1 MECIFVTISDDSVAC
16 VGSTIEASANIEVL
30 CKNIDQLAFT
40 LITPL
45 GAKDD
50 GESGVRATLAA
61 LSSLNQGFLETH
73 FCQILLYLI
82 QNFAPT

>member
-1 MECIFVTISDDSVAC
+1 MECVFVTIGDDRVAC
-16 VGSTIEASANIEVL
+16 VGSTIEASANIVVL
-30 CKNIDQLAFT
+30 CEDVNQLAFA

-50 GESGVRATLAA
+50 GESGVSATLAA

-73 FCQILLYLI
+73 FCQILLY
-82 QNFAPT
+82 